1 MGRHTINKTSFGT
14 ERNHMFKK
22 SLITVAVALTVL
34 ASSTGAMAQ
43 RDIQEKR
50 QDVRQEA
57 RIENRTEDR
66 IDNRR
71 NPTTVATVNT
81 VVMIQGAM
89 VRTVSYNGIVLLHD
103 TINQRFYR
111 AKNNGYEIYTVPY
124 GAKVIELSMANP
136 TNITLIH

>member
-1 MGRHTINKTSFGT
+1 
-14 ERNHMFKK
+14 MFKK
-22 SLITVAVALTVL
+22 SLITATVALAVL
-34 ASSTGAMAQ
+34 ASSTSAMAQ

-89 VRTVSYNGIVLLHD
+89 LRTVSYNGIVLLHD

-124 GAKVIELSMANP
+124 GAKVIELSTANP

>member
-1 MGRHTINKTSFGT
+1 
-14 ERNHMFKK
+14 MFKK
-22 SLITVAVALTVL
+22 SLTTIAVALTIL
-34 ASSTGAMAQ
+34 ASSTSAMAQ
-43 RDIQEKR
+43 RDIQGKR

-71 NPTTVATVNT
+71 NPTTVNT
-81 VVMIQGAM
+81 IVMIQGVM

-103 TINQRFYR
+103 TANQRFYR
-111 AKNNGYEIYTVPY
+111 AQNSGYEIYTVPY
-124 GAKVIELSMANP
+124 GAKVIELSTANP